1 MRRVALAATS
11 ALCLALLAPPASAL
25 TASPSVEYA
34 AAYRIGLEAYV
45 YGLPLLTTNKTFLT
59 MTSSDVSQG
68 TFGPVNTFNSN
79 RGANNA
85 TSTAVVAPGATS
97 LSSIAWL
104 DLTAGP
110 QVLHVPKVTG
120 HAFVLALIDPY
131 TTNLVNLGSASRTPP
146 GDYVVRDPSQRS
158 VTLPPGVH
166 ALDVDYSRIWVI
178 GSTQLKGPSDVPAV
192 NAIQDGYTLTSLAD
206 FVSGTAA
213 STPAATQPSITEFAV
228 PGGLQ
233 FFDTLGQLLEQ
244 FPPPSRDDP
253 ALRSF
258 ATVGIGPGL
267 TPSQNTHLSP
277 DTLSGL
283 AAAAT
288 DGPAQVKRDTVAL
301 SAADF
306 DQHNGYLLGGFG
318 RYGTDYVRR
327 AVISQIGLGAFV
339 AEQAVYAMAWT
350 DHRRRALNGSQRYVV
365 HLPEPPPTREGWSL
379 TVYDLNGA
387 LMPNPINR
395 FALTDTSMLSRNADG
410 SVDIYVQAREPRSTE
425 RRRNWLPVTAG
436 QGFEVVWRLF
446 APNPTDITGILTG
459 RGWQPPAISVGRSPL
474 RRGAGPD

>member
-1 MRRVALAATS
+1 MRRVVLAAAC
-11 ALCLALLAPPASAL
+11 ALCLSLLAPPASAL
-25 TASPSVEYA
+25 TAAPASEEYA
-34 AAYRIGLEAYV
+34 AAYRIGLDAYV

-131 TTNLVNLGSASRTPP
+131 TTNVVNLGSASRTPP

-158 VTLPPGVH
+158 VALPPGVH
-166 ALDVDYSRIWVI
+166 ALDVDYTRIWII
-178 GSTQLKGPSDVPAV
+178 GSTQLKGPRDVAAV

-206 FVSGTAA
+206 FVTGTASA
-213 STPAATQPSITEFAV
+213 PPPATQPTITQFAV
-228 PGGLQ
+228 PTGVQ

-244 FPPPSRDDP
+244 FPPPTRDAA
-253 ALRSF
+253 ALSSF

-283 AAAAT
+283 AAAAA
-288 DGPAQVKRDTVAL
+288 DGQVQVKADTVAL
-301 SAADF
+301 AAADF
-306 DQHNGYLLGGFG
+306 GQHDGYLLGGFG
-318 RYGTDYVRR
+318 RYGTDYEKR

-339 AEQAVYAMAWT
+339 PEQAVYAMAWT
-350 DHRRRALNGSQRYVV
+350 DHGKRALNGSQRYVL
-365 HLPEPPPTREGWSL
+365 HLQQPPPTREGWSL
-379 TVYDLNGA
+379 TVYNLQGA
-387 LMPNPINR
+387 LIPNPLNR

-410 SVDIYVQAREPRSTE
+410 SVDIYVQAREPKSTE

-436 QGFEVVWRLF
+436 QGFEIAWRLF
-446 APNPTDITGILTG
+446 APDTSDLTGILTG
-459 RGWQPPAISVGRSPL
+459 SGWQPPAISVVP
-474 RRGAGPD
+474 GPSHTP